1 MFSVLMLYFLIL
13 ENLLYLIIEDC
24 NVLLHL
30 YEIVFMTNQRVPQI
44 LFHLLRCGF
53 V

>member
-1 MFSVLMLYFLIL
+1 MFSVLMLCFLIL

-24 NVLLHL
+24 IVLLHL
-30 YEIVFMTNQRVPQI
+30 YEIVFMTNQRVLQI
-44 LFHLLRCGF
+44 LFHHVRGGF